1 MRKKRQNMKWSYS
14 SSTIFQTDNNLMQ
27 RAAFGRMQLQNV
39 ITADFND
46 EATRAEQD
54 VRSFEGNFGAKTRRV
69 P

>member
-1 MRKKRQNMKWSYS
+1 
-14 SSTIFQTDNNLMQ
+14 MQ
-27 RAAFGRMQLQNV
+27 GAAFGHMQLETV
-39 ITADFND
+39 ITADFKG